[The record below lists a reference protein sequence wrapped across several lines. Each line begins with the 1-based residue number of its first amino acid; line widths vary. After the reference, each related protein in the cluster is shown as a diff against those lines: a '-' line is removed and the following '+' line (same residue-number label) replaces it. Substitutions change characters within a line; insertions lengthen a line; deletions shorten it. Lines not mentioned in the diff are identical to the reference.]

1 VKTIDKRKFFAQ
13 LGYVPH
19 PGQEQIHAAL
29 SLGDIDYVLGL
40 CGTRFGKTFAAA
52 YEMVYHSMLPRAE
65 FLGWCVA
72 PQRALADIV
81 FDQVSRIL
89 HEIHGAA
96 NIRFDRN
103 EGVIEFKNFGGGRSR
118 IMRKSCDGAEGK
130 GKLAGAGVDFMV
142 IDEASSPVIKD
153 AIWVSELSTRLNAG
167 SKLLAISTPR
177 GQRGWFILLYRQ
189 SKRVGRASRAIC
201 INLPSW
207 TNTYRF
213 PGGWQNAEIQAH
225 YARKPLRDFL
235 QEYGAQPMSA
245 EGAFFEPE
253 FIEQCCILDAWEDPI
268 GTGEYASGLDLG
280 LKRDSSVHTIVRA
293 PLGFANSSKDAKVV
307 FVRRMYRMPVEAQL
321 ELVLQDQERYGI
333 QSVFADGT
341 GIGEPII
348 QQARNMGI
356 FIRSVMWS
364 TTSKMP
370 MMTNLLGLLQQR
382 KIRLP
387 NSTLCPSMR
396 DQLLTYEWA
405 KNGRT
410 ANAPDGFHDD
420 YVASLAMACKFFPAV
435 MTEGEGQA
443 FHVNKPTPDGVP
455 FDAER
460 AARELN
466 AKRARAQDPDQP
478 TVRVIRAT
486 PEEIQAFTT
495 KRPGDGR
502 GLWGG
507 NSVIG

>member
-1 VKTIDKRKFFAQ
+1 MARTIDKRKFFAS
-13 LGYVPH
+13 LNYEPH
-19 PGQEQIHAAL
+19 TGQEQIHAAL
-29 SLGDIDYVLGL
+29 SLDDVDYVLGL
-40 CGTRFGKTFAAA
+40 CGTRFGKTWAAA
-52 YEMVYHSMLPRAE
+52 YEMAFHAMLPRAD

-81 FDQVSRIL
+81 FDQVARIV
-89 HEIHGAA
+89 HEIHNGK
-96 NIRFDRN
+96 NVRFDRN
-103 EGVIEFKNFGGGRSR
+103 DGVLEFKNFGGGRSR

-142 IDEASSPVIKD
+142 IDEASSPTIKD
-153 AIWVSELSTRLNAG
+153 QIWVSELSTRLNAG

-177 GQRGWFILLYRQ
+177 GQRGWFIQLYRQ
-189 SKRVGRASRAIC
+189 ARRAGRAGRSIA

-207 TNTYRF
+207 TNTCRF
-213 PGGWQNAEIQAH
+213 PGGWNNAEIQAH
-225 YARKPLRDFL
+225 YQRKTLRDFM

-253 FIEQCCILDAWEDPI
+253 FIDQCCILPEWEEPI
-268 GTGEYASGLDLG
+268 QGAEYASGLDLG

-293 PLGFANSSKDAKVV
+293 PLGFKNSSTDAKVV
-307 FVRRMYRMPVEAQL
+307 YVRRMHRMPVEAQL

-333 QSVFADGT
+333 QCVFADGT

-364 TTSKMP
+364 STSKMP

-387 NSTLCPSMR
+387 TAQLCPAMR

-405 KNGRT
+405 KNGKT
-410 ANAPDGFHDD
+410 ANAPDGFFDD

-435 MTEGEGQA
+435 MSEGEGQA
-443 FHVNKPTPDGVP
+443 FHVNTPGGAPIRPRRDGV
-455 FDAER
+455 R
-460 AARELN
+460 AGEHPAREPRLEVK
-466 AKRARAQDPDQP
+466 AIRPATDDE
-478 TVRVIRAT
+478 IRAFT
-486 PEEIQAFTT
+486 P
-495 KRPGDGR
+495 KRRDSSGD
-502 GLWGG
+502 LWSG
-507 NSVIG
+507 NSVVG